1 MIVPIFRVL
10 SILCGLFF
18 LMTGW
23 IWQYLMALF
32 VLPVGIA
39 GMILWFSANRMA
51 KKLPD
56 ENESSARWLN
66 QAAWWINITAFLSS
80 GVALLYNLVA
90 VR

>member
-1 MIVPIFRVL
+1 MIIPVFRVL

-39 GMILWFSANRMA
+39 GVILWFSANRIAM
-51 KKLPD
+51 KMPETN
-56 ENESSARWLN
+56 ENSARWLN
-66 QAAWWINITAFLSS
+66 QAALWINVTAFLSS
-80 GVALLYNLVA
+80 GVALLFNLVA